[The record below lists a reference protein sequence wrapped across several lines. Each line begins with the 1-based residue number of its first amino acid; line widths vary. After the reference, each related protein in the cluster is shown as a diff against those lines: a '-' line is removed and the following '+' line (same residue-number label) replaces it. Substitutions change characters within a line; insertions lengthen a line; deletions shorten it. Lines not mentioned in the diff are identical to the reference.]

1 MGEYIDVPKNLDRR
15 ALESL
20 FGYEAVTFYLNRI
33 AQRQREGM
41 VYKNPYKTV
50 FLWATRDKKRT
61 MAFTHRTGDIPE
73 EKNTKTTAVRDTS
86 G

>member
-1 MGEYIDVPKNLDRR
+1 MGEYIDVPKNLDRH

-41 VYKNPYKTV
+41 VYHNPYKTV
-50 FLWATRDKKRT
+50 FLWATKDKKTNQGFYSSYRGYSKGRK
-61 MAFTHRTGDIPE
+61 H
-73 EKNTKTTAVRDTS
+73 KNYGGS
-86 G
+86 